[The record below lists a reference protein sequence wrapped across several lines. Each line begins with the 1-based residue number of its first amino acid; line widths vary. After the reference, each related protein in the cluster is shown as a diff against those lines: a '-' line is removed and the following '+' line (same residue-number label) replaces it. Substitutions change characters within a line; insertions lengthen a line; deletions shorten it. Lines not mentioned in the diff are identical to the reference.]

1 MPTYLKLFFI
11 ICTLFPLTSTAAT
24 APIATVM
31 RIQETAALER
41 QGKQI
46 PLKVGLR
53 LESGDVIT
61 TGYQSRV
68 LLHLSDESQ
77 IKIGAQ
83 ARVKFDNLL
92 PPPTRSNQP
101 LKGKIG
107 VFKGLLRFIG
117 GDKKVKKDIQLR
129 VGNTITMGIRGT
141 DVFAKAEQDKDWICL
156 LEGHV
161 NVSAKGVH
169 ADLTQS
175 RQFFIVPKGHEPLP
189 IGFVE
194 EKIMQKWIKQAD
206 FDDA

>member
-1 MPTYLKLFFI
+1 MRIHSGLLFI
-11 ICTLFPLTSTAAT
+11 ICTLFPLISHAAV
-24 APIATVM
+24 PIATVA
-31 RIQETAALER
+31 RIQEAAALER
-41 QGKQI
+41 DGTQV

-61 TGYQSRV
+61 TGEQSRV

-77 IKIGAQ
+77 IKIGAH

-92 PPPTRSNQP
+92 PPPARSNQP

-107 VFKGLLRFIG
+107 IFKGLLRFVG
-117 GDKKVKKDIQLR
+117 GDKKVKKDIQLH

-141 DVFAKAEQDKDWICL
+141 DVFVKAGAEKDWVCL

-161 NVSAKGVH
+161 SVAAHGVT
-169 ADLTQS
+169 AALTQAK
-175 RQFFIVPKGHEPLP
+175 QFFVVPKDKMPAP

-194 EKIMQKWIKQAD
+194 DKVLQKWMNGIKFQD
-206 FDDA
+206 E